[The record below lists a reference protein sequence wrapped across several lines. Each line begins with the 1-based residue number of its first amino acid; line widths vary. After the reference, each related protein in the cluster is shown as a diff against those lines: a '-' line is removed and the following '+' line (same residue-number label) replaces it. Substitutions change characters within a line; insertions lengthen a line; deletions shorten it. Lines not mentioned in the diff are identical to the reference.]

1 MNVPLIDFNGRVRDR
16 VRELRSRRIR
26 LAAKVLL
33 GLMVVAGLAW
43 VGVASPLFSV
53 KKVVVSGNA
62 IVSTDD
68 VTKAATV
75 PMGVPLAQVD
85 AAAISRRIVTLP
97 AVARGDVA
105 LSLPDTVTIKIIER
119 AVAFVVAD
127 GGGFAWVDAT
137 GATFNSSTERP
148 AGVPLAVADL
158 NDHQLLSDVATVV
171 SALPSRLTDKVVQ
184 VTAPTRDSIVI
195 ATGERTQIVWGSAE
209 SSSLKG
215 QLADTMTKVQPTCRS
230 VDVSSPSHPTT
241 RC

>member
-1 MNVPLIDFNGRVRDR
+1 M
-16 VRELRSRRIR
+16 
-26 LAAKVLL
+26 
-33 GLMVVAGLAW
+33 
-43 VGVASPLFSV
+43 
-53 KKVVVSGNA
+53 
-62 IVSTDD
+62 
-68 VTKAATV
+68 
-75 PMGVPLAQVD
+75 
-85 AAAISRRIVTLP
+85 
-97 AVARGDVA
+97 
-105 LSLPDTVTIKIIER
+105 
-119 AVAFVVAD
+119 
-127 GGGFAWVDAT
+127 
-137 GATFNSSTERP
+137 
-148 AGVPLAVADL
+148 ADL